1 MTRVSRGGLLFVS
14 GQVPLTADGAVP
26 DGAAA
31 QTRVVLS
38 RIHALLAEHG
48 VGWAEV
54 VKVTYFLRD
63 IGDLAAVREV
73 LTDVLPEP
81 RPAASLVEVSGLI
94 DPRFLVE
101 IEAVADLGT

>member
-14 GQVPLTADGAVP
+14 GQTPVTADGDVP

-31 QTRVVLS
+31 QTRVVLA
-38 RIHALLAEHG
+38 RIEALLAEHG
-48 VGWAEV
+48 AAWADV
-54 VKVTYFLRD
+54 LKVTYFLRD

-81 RPAASLVEVSGLI
+81 RPAASLVEVSALI